1 MSFHLNAHNLR
12 FPSQTENLGLW
23 CISNS
28 GEIMGRLKIRDPF
41 TASQFVGKFGSITNK
56 W

>member
-23 CISNS
+23 CIYI
-28 GEIMGRLKIRDPF
+28 IMGRLKIPDPF
-41 TASQFVGKFGSITNK
+41 TASQFVRKFGSITGQG
-56 W
+56 

>member
-23 CISNS
+23 CICNS
-28 GEIMGRLKIRDPF
+28 GEIMGRLKFPILLPHPNLLENL
-41 TASQFVGKFGSITNK
+41 VL
-56 W
+56 

>member
-12 FPSQTENLGLW
+12 FRSQTENLGLW

-41 TASQFVGKFGSITNK
+41 TASQFVGKFGSITGQG
-56 W
+56 